1 MTDDGLGVGVMYTPA
16 LEPLLE
22 ARPDLVSVAELEP
35 ETLWT
40 ETGSADEPYVVDREA
55 LERVRRLPQRK
66 LVHGVGFPVGG
77 TRLPD
82 RRHIEP
88 LRMTIETLEAPW
100 ASEHLGYNEAELDG
114 RRLFP
119 GFLLPPRQ
127 TPAGV
132 EAAAETIRSVAADLP
147 VPFAVE
153 TGVSYLRPRAD
164 ELSDGAFVAA
174 VAQRAACGILLDL
187 HNIWVNERNGRQP
200 VDEFLSELPQER
212 VWELH
217 VAGGLELDGFYLD
230 AHSGEIPLELL
241 ELADR
246 VVPRLTNL
254 RAIVYELTPETVSRL
269 GLAGVEQQLELLED
283 LWARAG
289 SEAQPPARSPE
300 VRLPE
305 VSAHDPDPSPRGWE
319 DELGRQVAGLPPT
332 GAFGEELAR
341 DPGVAM
347 LRRLAEE
354 VRAGMVTDG
363 LPLTSRLLFLTLGR
377 EGFRELLERYWRV
390 ASPALFGITEAD
402 GFARFLA
409 EERLEIT
416 LLPEVLG
423 YEHALL
429 RARRERATSTV
440 RFRHDPAELLSALA
454 AGELPD
460 LPEIGECLVVVD
472 ASTTTPD
479 AHEPAWA

>member
-1 MTDDGLGVGVMYTPA
+1 MYTPA

-22 ARPDLVSVAELEP
+22 TRPDLVSVVELEP

-40 ETGSADEPYVVDREA
+40 ETGTAAEPYVVDREA

-82 RRHIEP
+82 RRHVEP
-88 LRMTIETLEAPW
+88 LRRTIETLEAPW
-100 ASEHLGYNEAELDG
+100 ASEHLGFNEAELEG
-114 RRLFP
+114 RQLFP

-132 EAAAETIRSVAADLP
+132 VAAAETIRSVAADLP
-147 VPFAVE
+147 VPLAVE
-153 TGVSYLRPRAD
+153 SGVSYLRPRPD

-174 VAQRAACGILLDL
+174 VARRADCGVLLDL

-200 VDEFLSELPQER
+200 VDEFLAELPTER
-212 VWELH
+212 VWEVH

-230 AHSGEIPLELL
+230 AHSGEIPHELL
-241 ELADR
+241 ELAAL
-246 VVPRLTNL
+246 VVPRLTSL
-254 RAIVYELTPETVSRL
+254 RAIVYELTPETVPRL
-269 GLAGVEQQLELLED
+269 GLAGVEQQLELLGD

-289 SEAQPPARSPE
+289 SEVPPPALPAEVPQVSP
-300 VRLPE
+300 
-305 VSAHDPDPSPRGWE
+305 HDPVPSPGDWE

-347 LRRLAEE
+347 LKRLAEE

-363 LPLTSRLLFLTLGR
+363 LPLTSRLLLLTLGR
-377 EGFRELLERYWRV
+377 ERFRELLEAYWRS
-390 ASPALFGITEAD
+390 ARPALFGISEAD

-409 EERLEIT
+409 QEQLEIPF
-416 LLPEVLG
+416 LPEVLG

-429 RARRERATSTV
+429 RARRERATSRV
-440 RFRHDPAELLSALA
+440 GFQHDPAELLSVLA

-460 LPEIGECLVVVD
+460 LPEIEECVVVVGASPARDD
-472 ASTTTPD
+472 AR
-479 AHEPAWA
+479 EPAVS

>member
-1 MTDDGLGVGVMYTPA
+1 VTDDGLGVGVMYTPA
-16 LEPLLE
+16 LEPFLE
-22 ARPDLVSVAELEP
+22 ARPDLAPVLELEP

-40 ETGSADEPYVVDREA
+40 ETGTAEFIVDREA

-88 LRMTIETLEAPW
+88 LRETIEILESPW
-100 ASEHLGYNEAELDG
+100 ASEHLGFNEAELEG

-127 TPAGV
+127 TLAGV
-132 EAAAETIRSVAADLP
+132 EAAAETIGVVAADLP

-153 TGVSYLRPRAD
+153 TGVSYLRPRRD

-174 VAQRAACGILLDL
+174 VAGRADCGILLDL
-187 HNIWVNERNGRQP
+187 HNLWVNERNGRQP
-200 VDEFLSELPQER
+200 VDEFLAELPLDR
-212 VWELH
+212 VWEMH

-230 AHSGEIPLELL
+230 AHSGEIPRELL
-241 ELADR
+241 ALAAS

-254 RAIVYELTPETVSRL
+254 RAIVYELTPETVPRL
-269 GLAGVEQQLELLED
+269 GLAGVEEQLELLQE
-283 LWARAG
+283 LW
-289 SEAQPPARSPE
+289 EVHDAQPSARPTELSSQP
-300 VRLPE
+300 VL
-305 VSAHDPDPSPRGWE
+305 VDDPGPTPREWE
-319 DELGRQVAGLPPT
+319 DELGRQVAGFPPT

-354 VRAGMVTDG
+354 VRAGMVTDC
-363 LPLTSRLLFLTLGR
+363 LPLTSRLLVLTLGR
-377 EGFRELLERYWRV
+377 ERFRQLLERYWRSS
-390 ASPALFGITEAD
+390 SPALFGITEAD

-409 EERLEIT
+409 QEQPQIPFLT
-416 LLPEVLG
+416 EVLG

-429 RARRERATSTV
+429 RARRERARSTV

-454 AGELPD
+454 AGEMPD
-460 LPEIGECLVVVD
+460 LPEIDECLVVVD
-472 ASTTTPD
+472 ASTATEE
-479 AHEPAWA
+479 AHAPAWA

>member
-1 MTDDGLGVGVMYTPA
+1 VTNDGLGVGVMYTPA

-22 ARPDLVSVAELEP
+22 ARPDLVSVVELEP
-35 ETLWT
+35 ETHWT
-40 ETGSADEPYVVDREA
+40 ETGAVDEPYVVDREA

-82 RRHIEP
+82 RRHVEP
-88 LRMTIETLEAPW
+88 LRLTIERLEAPW
-100 ASEHLGYNEAELDG
+100 ASEHLGFNEAELEG
-114 RRLFP
+114 RELFP

-127 TPAGV
+127 TPSGV
-132 EAAAETIRSVAADLP
+132 DAAAATIRSVAADLP

-153 TGVSYLRPRAD
+153 TGVSYLRPRPD

-174 VAQRAACGILLDL
+174 VARHADCGILLDL

-200 VDEFLSELPQER
+200 VDEFLAELPVER
-212 VWELH
+212 VWEVH

-230 AHSGEIPLELL
+230 AHSGEIPRELL
-241 ELADR
+241 QLAAR
-246 VVPRLTNL
+246 VVPRLTSL
-254 RAIVYELTPETVSRL
+254 RAIVYELTPETVPRL
-269 GLAGVEQQLELLED
+269 GLDGVEQQLELLRD
-283 LWARAG
+283 VWARAG
-289 SEAQPPARSPE
+289 SDAQPRPLPAE
-300 VRLPE
+300 VPE
-305 VSAHDPDPSPRGWE
+305 VSAPDPEPSPRDWE
-319 DELGRQVAGLPPT
+319 DELGRQVAGLLPRGP
-332 GAFGEELAR
+332 FGEELAR

-363 LPLTSRLLFLTLGR
+363 LPLTSRLLLLTVGR
-377 EGFRELLERYWRV
+377 ERLRELLESYWRS

-409 EERLEIT
+409 QEQLEIEF
-416 LLPEVLG
+416 LPEVLG

-429 RARRERATSTV
+429 RARRERTTSTV
-440 RFRHDPAELLSALA
+440 RFHHDPAELLSALA

-460 LPEIGECLVVVD
+460 LPEIDECLVVVD
-472 ASTTTPD
+472 VLTTTE
-479 AHEPAWA
+479 AREPARA

>member
-1 MTDDGLGVGVMYTPA
+1 VTNDGLGVGVIYTPA

-22 ARPDLVSVAELEP
+22 ARPDLAPALELEP
-35 ETLWT
+35 ETLWM
-40 ETGSADEPYVVDREA
+40 ETGTAEFIVDREA

-88 LRMTIETLEAPW
+88 LCKTIETLESPW
-100 ASEHLGYNEAELDG
+100 ASEHLGFNEAELEG

-132 EAAAETIRSVAADLP
+132 EAAAKTIRTVAADLP

-153 TGVSYLRPRAD
+153 TGVSYLRPRRD
-164 ELSDGAFVAA
+164 ELSDGAFVAS
-174 VAQRAACGILLDL
+174 VARRADCGILLDL
-187 HNIWVNERNGRQP
+187 HNLWVNERNGRQP
-200 VDEFLSELPQER
+200 VDEFLAELPLER
-212 VWELH
+212 VWEMH

-230 AHSGEIPLELL
+230 AHSGEIPRELL
-241 ELADR
+241 ALADR
-246 VVPRLTNL
+246 AVPRLTNL
-254 RAIVYELTPETVSRL
+254 RAIVYELTPETVPRL
-269 GLAGVEQQLELLED
+269 GLAGVEEQLELLQE
-283 LWARAG
+283 LWEAHDARPSATPT
-289 SEAQPPARSPE
+289 ELRPHPA
-300 VRLPE
+300 L
-305 VSAHDPDPSPRGWE
+305 AHDPEPSPRDWE
-319 DELGRQVAGLPPT
+319 DELGRQVAGFPPT

-341 DPGVAM
+341 DPGVTM

-363 LPLTSRLLFLTLGR
+363 LPLTSRLLLLTLGR
-377 EGFRELLERYWRV
+377 ERFRELLEHYWLT

-402 GFARFLA
+402 GFARFLTG
-409 EERLEIT
+409 EQPQIPF
-416 LLPEVLG
+416 LPEVLG

-429 RARRERATSTV
+429 RARRERARSTV

-460 LPEIGECLVVVD
+460 LPEIEECVVVVD
-472 ASTTTPD
+472 ASTTDD
-479 AHEPAWA
+479 AREAAWA